1 MGKKCGQFQVGSPAF
16 ALLILA
22 LILVGVIIF
31 QVGKMAGT
39 GIEYI
44 SEEEF
49 NKIKREAE
57 AAKAIIDPEEIK
69 EEIRKIDQEIKAVP
83 KIAPINMPSNE
94 LPPDLDSQKAKIAE
108 AQANLEKEKKRVA
121 DYMAQIEE
129 LKKRLDQKIPPNPSD
144 SDANGRSGST
154 GE

>member
-1 MGKKCGQFQVGSPAF
+1 MGKKCGQLQVGSPAF

-22 LILVGVIIF
+22 LVLVGVIIF
-31 QVGKMAGT
+31 QVGKMAGA
-39 GIEYI
+39 GMEYI

-49 NKIKREAE
+49 NKIKSEAE

-94 LPPDLDSQKAKIAE
+94 LPPDFGSQKAKIAE

-144 SDANGRSGST
+144 SDAKDRSGST

>member
-22 LILVGVIIF
+22 LVLVGVIIF

-39 GIEYI
+39 GMEYI

-83 KIAPINMPSNE
+83 KIAPINISSNE

-144 SDANGRSGST
+144 SDAKNGSGNT
-154 GE
+154 GK

>member
-1 MGKKCGQFQVGSPAF
+1 M
-16 ALLILA
+16 
-22 LILVGVIIF
+22 
-31 QVGKMAGT
+31 
-39 GIEYI
+39 EYI

-83 KIAPINMPSNE
+83 KIAPIKLLSNE
-94 LPPDLDSQKAKIAE
+94 LPPDFGSQKAKIAE

-129 LKKRLDQKIPPNPSD
+129 LKKRLDQKIPPTPSD
-144 SDANGRSGST
+144 SDAKDRSGST
-154 GE
+154 RE

>member
-39 GIEYI
+39 GMEYI

-144 SDANGRSGST
+144 SDAKGRPGST